1 MIVAPLT
8 PKTNASRVL
17 TDLGLRRGQGR
28 DFMITGGE
36 PRITGGQTHIVVV
49 MWNDRASRIVAQNQN
64 VIRQAL
70 EGAGTPFLVR
80 GTEVV
85 RGEYVAKMAHCPN
98 RNGAPVEPRCDC

>member
-49 MWNDRASRIVAQNQN
+49 MWNDRASRIVDIADQ
-64 VIRQAL
+64 VGRTDVRDPFGVDRRRRPATPS
-70 EGAGTPFLVR
+70 GTAGR
-80 GTEVV
+80 G
-85 RGEYVAKMAHCPN
+85 GS
-98 RNGAPVEPRCDC
+98 